1 MWNMLLKSLPAIFLL
16 FALAPLASA
25 ADRTP
30 GISNAELDKFTQRL
44 YDAVTKHLDQLVTP
58 EGKVAEMKGKSA
70 AGQTALAFCLL
81 GERTGTS
88 KYRKAAVD
96 LADEVLREMRETKL
110 GVLPIKE
117 KETPEGKEIL
127 GGGPPALGEYVAA
140 LAYIYHH
147 QEGREADLKYL
158 GTVIDQFAW
167 NENGWWAAD
176 VDVTTGQ
183 SKAPL
188 AKPSPINKNASLV
201 LAAGLLGEYLKKID
215 PDLARRLQA
224 KSDKCLYQKILPAQG
239 GDGFWHYS
247 LVGKDPGNKDILG
260 YFMLTTEFL
269 AELQFFVA
277 PIHDNRLAAA
287 LENAGVFASKHIVPL
302 TGPNHGTPDSGHT
315 TSRTPAH
322 YDLAAESKRGFQLGL
337 VLAAS
342 GRHAEC
348 VKVIDATLPHFPT
361 GNAGQDG
368 SHAAQPSALILQML
382 P

>member
-1 MWNMLLKSLPAIFLL
+1 MLTKLL
-16 FALAPLASA
+16 FILSLFVAGAQLTAAEQSAP
-25 ADRTP
+25 
-30 GISNAELDKFTQRL
+30 GVSNEDLNKFQQRL
-44 YDAVTKHLDQLVTP
+44 FDALTKHLDHLTSP
-58 EGKVAEMKGKSA
+58 EGKAVDMKGKSA
-70 AGQTALAFCLL
+70 AAETALAFYLM

-88 KYRKAAVD
+88 RDRAAAVD
-96 LADEVLREMRETKL
+96 LADGVLREMRATKL

-117 KETPEGKEIL
+117 KETPEGTEIM
-127 GGGPPALGEYVAA
+127 GGGPPALGEYLAA

-147 QEGREADLKYL
+147 EQGREEDLKYL
-158 GTVIDQFAW
+158 GTVLDQFAW

-176 VDVTTGQ
+176 VDIATGQ

-201 LAAGLLGEYLKKID
+201 LAAGLLGEYLHKID
-215 PDLARRLQA
+215 PELAKRLKA

-260 YFMLTTEFL
+260 YFMLTTQFL

-277 PIHDNRLAAA
+277 PIHDNRLSAA
-287 LENAGVFASKHIVPL
+287 LENAGAFAAKHIVPI
-302 TGPNHGTPDSGHT
+302 TGANHEAPDSGHT
-315 TSRTPAH
+315 TSKTPAH
-322 YDLAAESKRGFQLGL
+322 YDLAEDTKRGFQLGL
-337 VLAAS
+337 VLTAGHRFPAS
-342 GRHAEC
+342 MQ
-348 VKVIDATLPHFPT
+348 VIDATLPHFPT

-368 SHAAQPSALILQML
+368 AHAALPSALILQMQ